1 MDAEE
6 KKALIDSIVERELA
20 MFLATPNE
28 GGPSVCQT
36 RPQSFRVMRK
46 MNHCTHSVD
55 TLKSYL
61 QDLEEAEKQ
70 GRNFMIEKY
79 ARMDD
84 RLPPLSSNPL
94 LDTIADAECA
104 FLQEASSRYPHAIK
118 GSGNDMFRNYCR
130 CELETLSDR
139 TLALYAAEI
148 EEARREERNLAE
160 ERYNELWKMLGEH
173 SLADY
178 EAKLAAKA

>member
-6 KKALIDSIVERELA
+6 KKALINSIVERELA

-61 QDLEEAEKQ
+61 QDLE
-70 GRNFMIEKY
+70 
-79 ARMDD
+79 
-84 RLPPLSSNPL
+84 S
-94 LDTIADAECA
+94 
-104 FLQEASSRYPHAIK
+104 
-118 GSGNDMFRNYCR
+118 
-130 CELETLSDR
+130 
-139 TLALYAAEI
+139 
-148 EEARREERNLAE
+148 
-160 ERYNELWKMLGEH
+160 
-173 SLADY
+173 SLAKIY
-178 EAKLAAKA
+178 EDSA